1 MGRCLVIVLDTVALL
16 FWMFERVSLSKDAAR
31 AIASADRIA
40 VSSISIWEIGVK
52 VNTGKLSIPLP
63 VPELAERLE
72 RVDRLDLLAVDLG
85 TWLMVLDLDWAHRD
99 PADRTIVAT
108 AALLACPLLTPDS
121 RIQKFYTRS
130 IW

>member
-1 MGRCLVIVLDTVALL
+1 MIVLDTVALL
-16 FWMFERVSLSKDAAR
+16 YWMFERVQLTKDASL
-31 AIASADRIA
+31 AIATADRIA

-52 VNTGKLSIPLP
+52 VNKGKLSIPLP

-72 RVDRLDLLAVDLG
+72 RVDRLDLLAVDLR

-108 AALLACPLLTPDS
+108 ATLLACPLLTPDS
-121 RIQKFYTRS
+121 RIQAFYAQS

>member
-1 MGRCLVIVLDTVALL
+1 MIVLDTVALL
-16 FWMFERVSLSKDAAR
+16 FWMFERVKLSKDAAR

-52 VNTGKLSIPLP
+52 VNKGKLSIPLP
-63 VPELAERLE
+63 VPELTERLE
-72 RVDRLDLLAVDLG
+72 RVDRLDLLAVDLR

-108 AALLACPLLTPDS
+108 AALLACPLLTPDP
-121 RIQKFYTRS
+121 RIRAFYSQS